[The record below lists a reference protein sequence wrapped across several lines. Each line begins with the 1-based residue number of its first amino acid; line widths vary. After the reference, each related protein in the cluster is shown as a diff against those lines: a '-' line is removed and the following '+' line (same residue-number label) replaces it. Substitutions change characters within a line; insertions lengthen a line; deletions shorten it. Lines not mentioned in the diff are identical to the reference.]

1 MSQIKHLI
9 YEYQINGELDID
21 KLIDDFEGYIRTIIN
36 NIAMENLSYE
46 DKEEILSDVFFII
59 WKNKEKI
66 TTTVEAYA
74 AGITR
79 ILVKEKLRKKK
90 ITCSIDELEN
100 VVSTIDDLNENI
112 FELESIL
119 NSIKNL
125 KEIDIQILTLF
136 YYEQR
141 STKEISK
148 MLDISEMNVRTK
160 LFRLRNKIRKEM
172 NY

>member
-1 MSQIKHLI
+1 MWLK
-9 YEYQINGELDID
+9 NGQ
-21 KLIDDFEGYIRTIIN
+21 
-36 NIAMENLSYE
+36 
-46 DKEEILSDVFFII
+46 
-59 WKNKEKI
+59 EKI
-66 TTTVEAYA
+66 
-74 AGITR
+74 R
-79 ILVKEKLRKKK
+79 KKLRKKK
-90 ITCSIDELEN
+90 ITCNIDELEN

-119 NSIKNL
+119 KSIKNL
-125 KEIDIQILTLF
+125 KEIDIQIITLF

-141 STKEISK
+141 SIKEISK